1 MSAQTLVRVR
11 MQSAYQHSE
20 FALQVSNL
28 NLVLDKHQI
37 LQNIS
42 FDVTEG
48 QFIGLLGPN
57 GCGKTTTIGMI
68 LGLLKPSKG
77 EVLINGKNIE
87 TNKISLLHKMNF
99 ISPYIE
105 LPKKLKVKQNL
116 IVYGK
121 LYNVDDL
128 ENRIDYLSD
137 KLRLS
142 DLLDKITG
150 ELSSGQ
156 KNRVSLAKAL
166 INDPT
171 VLLLDE
177 PTASLDPETGDFV
190 RTFLEN
196 YKKEKKISVLLASH
210 NMDEVKRLC
219 SSVLMMKDG
228 IIVDRGTPKDLI
240 LKHGRKNLEEVF
252 LEIARNK
259 R

>member
-1 MSAQTLVRVR
+1 MKNSIEVI
-11 MQSAYQHSE
+11 
-20 FALQVSNL
+20 NL
-28 NLVLDKHQI
+28 SKSYNTKKAVN
-37 LQNIS
+37 NIS
-42 FDVTEG
+42 FKIDENEIV
-48 QFIGLLGPN
+48 GLLGPN

-68 LGLLKPSKG
+68 LGLLKPTSG
-77 EVLINGKNIE
+77 QVLINGKNIE
-87 TNKISLLHKMNF
+87 NNKISILHKMNF

-105 LPKKLKVKQNL
+105 LPKKLTVKQNL

-121 LYNVDDL
+121 LYNIKNL
-128 ENRIDYLSD
+128 NERINFLSE
-137 KLRLS
+137 KLRLG

-177 PTASLDPETGDFV
+177 PTAALDPETADFI

-196 YKKEKKISVLLASH
+196 LREEKKISVLLASH

-219 SSVLMMKDG
+219 NSVMMMKDG
-228 IIVDRGTPKDLI
+228 NIVDSGTPEDLI
-240 LKHGRKNLEEVF
+240 KKYGQKNLEEVF
-252 LEIARNK
+252 LEIVRK
-259 R
+259 DK

>member
-1 MSAQTLVRVR
+1 MPNSIEVINLSKYYKSKKA
-11 MQSAYQHSE
+11 
-20 FALQVSNL
+20 VSNI
-28 NLVLDKHQI
+28 NFKI
-37 LQNIS
+37 NENEI
-42 FDVTEG
+42 
-48 QFIGLLGPN
+48 IGLLGPN

-68 LGLLKPSKG
+68 LGLLKPSNGK
-77 EVLINGKNIE
+77 VLINGMNIE
-87 TNKISLLHKMNF
+87 DHKITLLHKMNF

-121 LYNVDDL
+121 LYGIKRLN
-128 ENRIDYLSD
+128 ERIDFLSD
-137 KLRLS
+137 KLRLNE
-142 DLLDKITG
+142 LLNKVTG

-177 PTASLDPETGDFV
+177 PTASLDPETGDFI

-210 NMDEVKRLC
+210 NMSEVKRLC
-219 SSVLMMKDG
+219 NSVLMMKDG
-228 IIVDRGTPKDLI
+228 TIVDSGTPDQLI
-240 LKHGRKNLEEVF
+240 KKHGRKNLEEVF
-252 LEIARNK
+252 LQLVRNK
-259 R
+259 NEF

>member
-1 MSAQTLVRVR
+1 MSNSIEVINLSKTYKSKQA
-11 MQSAYQHSE
+11 
-20 FALQVSNL
+20 VSNI
-28 NLVLDKHQI
+28 NFKINENEIV
-37 LQNIS
+37 
-42 FDVTEG
+42 
-48 QFIGLLGPN
+48 GLLGPN

-68 LGLLKPSKG
+68 LGLLKPTSGK
-77 EVLINGKNIE
+77 VLINETNIE
-87 TNKISLLHKMNF
+87 KNKISLLHKMNF

-121 LYNVDDL
+121 LYNVRNLD
-128 ENRIDYLSD
+128 ERIDYLAN
-137 KLRLS
+137 KLRLNE
-142 DLLDKITG
+142 LLDKITG

-166 INDPT
+166 INDPV

-177 PTASLDPETGDFV
+177 PTASLDPETSDFV

-219 SSVLMMKDG
+219 GSVLMMKDG
-228 IIVDRGTPKDLI
+228 LIVDSGTPTKLI
-240 LKHGRKNLEEVF
+240 TKYGRKNLEEVF
-252 LEIARNK
+252 LEIARK
-259 R
+259 EK